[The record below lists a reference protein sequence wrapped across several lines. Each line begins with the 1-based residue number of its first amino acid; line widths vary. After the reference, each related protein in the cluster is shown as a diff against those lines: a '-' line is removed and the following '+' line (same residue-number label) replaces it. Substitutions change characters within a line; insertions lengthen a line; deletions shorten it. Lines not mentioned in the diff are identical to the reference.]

1 MTMAGNFSPLWLSTP
16 SSWSIVRV
24 VSSTTEATFLKDPQ
38 QSRLYTSLNIYPTWY
53 SFCLLQHVKFNCDIF
68 WGLQG
73 KIQLIIPLHV
83 FLVDSILHCYTMIH
97 FYIQL
102 CVNNVEVT
110 VNSCTCTAV
119 FTVNTCICTDVF
131 TVTITKD
138 QSGEIYNWGE
148 PEWAPH

>member
-1 MTMAGNFSPLWLSTP
+1 
-16 SSWSIVRV
+16 
-24 VSSTTEATFLKDPQ
+24 
-38 QSRLYTSLNIYPTWY
+38 
-53 SFCLLQHVKFNCDIF
+53 
-68 WGLQG
+68 
-73 KIQLIIPLHV
+73 
-83 FLVDSILHCYTMIH
+83 MIH

-119 FTVNTCICTDVF
+119 FTVNTYICTDVF

-148 PEWAPH
+148 PE